1 MSDSNPARASIEATT
16 PDIITL
22 LEAEIVSYNSRRA
35 KLLEAVVGLTANRRT
50 EVFRRH
56 LEGLTLKTT
65 YNAHRIKT
73 GKALV
78 AKLREELKPLIEQ
91 MLVKELAIQL
101 AETEVALYEEAE
113 QDILRERAVKK
124 ETGLYAD
131 TARFIDLLYDEHEVS
146 RDDFA
151 ALTAE
156 DVAAVA
162 VLIHERASARLSRD
176 LCAKS
181 LDFAKKF

>member
-1 MSDSNPARASIEATT
+1 MSDSNPAHPNIEAT
-16 PDIITL
+16 PEIIAL
-22 LEAEIVSYNSRRA
+22 LEAEIVNYNSRRV
-35 KLLEAVVGLTANRRT
+35 KLLEAMVGLTANRRV

-65 YNAHRIKT
+65 YNAHRIRT
-73 GKALV
+73 LKALV
-78 AKLREELKPLIEQ
+78 AKLREALKPLVNQ
-91 MLVKELAIQL
+91 VVVKELAIQL
-101 AETEVALYEEAE
+101 AEAEVVLYEEAE
-113 QDILRERAVKK
+113 QEILRERAVKK

-151 ALTAE
+151 ALTTE

-162 VLIHERASARLSRD
+162 ALINERVSARLSKE
-176 LCAKS
+176 LCTES
-181 LDFAKKF
+181 LKFARKF

>member
-1 MSDSNPARASIEATT
+1 MPHGDPARARIEAT
-16 PDIITL
+16 PEIISL
-22 LEAEIVSYNSRRA
+22 LEAEMANYDSRRA
-35 KLLEAVVGLTANRRT
+35 KLLEAVTGLTANRRV
-50 EVFRRH
+50 EIFRRH

-65 YNAHRIKT
+65 YNAYRIKG

-78 AKLREELKPLIEQ
+78 AKLREELKPLVEQ
-91 MLVKELAIQL
+91 VLVKELAIHL

-113 QDILRERAVKK
+113 QSNLRERAVKK

-131 TARFIDLLYDEHEVS
+131 TARFVDLLYDEHDLG

-151 ALTAE
+151 ALTPE

-162 VLIHERASARLSRD
+162 ALISERVGARLEGG
-176 LCAKS
+176 LCADS
-181 LDFAKKF
+181 LDFSKKF

>member
-1 MSDSNPARASIEATT
+1 MSDSNPAHPNIEAT
-16 PDIITL
+16 PEIIAM
-22 LEAEIVSYNSRRA
+22 LEAEVVSYNSRRI
-35 KLLEAVVGLTANRRT
+35 KLLEAVVGLTANRRV

-65 YNAHRIKT
+65 YNAHRIKAV
-73 GKALV
+73 KALV
-78 AKLREELKPLIEQ
+78 AKLREELKPLVKQ
-91 MLVKELAIQL
+91 VLVKELAIQL
-101 AETEVALYEEAE
+101 AEAEVALYEDAE
-113 QDILRERAVKK
+113 QEILRERAVKR

-131 TARFIDLLYDEHEVS
+131 TARFVDLLYDAHEIS

-151 ALTAE
+151 ALTTE

-162 VLIHERASARLSRD
+162 ALINDRVKARLSEE

-181 LDFAKKF
+181 LDFARKF

>member
-1 MSDSNPARASIEATT
+1 MSDSNPAPASIEAT

-35 KLLEAVVGLTANRRT
+35 KLLEAVVGLTANRRA

-65 YNAHRIKT
+65 YNAHRIKA

-91 MLVKELAIQL
+91 MLVKELAIYL
-101 AETEVALYEEAE
+101 AETEVALYEQAE

-131 TARFIDLLYDEHEVS
+131 TARFIDLLYDEHGVS

-162 VLIHERASARLSRD
+162 ALINQRASVRLSTG
-176 LCAKS
+176 LCANS
-181 LDFAKKF
+181 LDFANKF

>member
-1 MSDSNPARASIEATT
+1 MYDSNSTPARIEATPT
-16 PDIITL
+16 VIAL
-22 LEAEIVSYNSRRA
+22 LEAEIAEYNSRRA
-35 KLLEAVVGLTANRRT
+35 KLLEVVVGLTANRRA

-65 YNAHRIKT
+65 YNAHRIKA
-73 GKALV
+73 GKTLV

-91 MLVKELAIQL
+91 VLVKELAIHL

-151 ALTAE
+151 ALTTE

-162 VLIHERASARLSRD
+162 ALINERVSARLSKE
-176 LCAKS
+176 LCTES
-181 LDFAKKF
+181 LKFARKF

>member
-1 MSDSNPARASIEATT
+1 MSDNNPAHPNIEAT
-16 PDIITL
+16 PEIIAM
-22 LEAEIVSYNSRRA
+22 LEAEVVSYNSRRI
-35 KLLEAVVGLTANRRT
+35 KLLEAVVGLTANRRV

-65 YNAHRIKT
+65 YNAHRIKAV
-73 GKALV
+73 KALV
-78 AKLREELKPLIEQ
+78 AKLREELKPLVKQ
-91 MLVKELAIQL
+91 VLVKELAIQL
-101 AETEVALYEEAE
+101 AEAEVALYEDAE
-113 QDILRERAVKK
+113 QEILRERAVKR

-131 TARFIDLLYDEHEVS
+131 TARFVDLLYDAHEIS

-151 ALTAE
+151 ALTTE

-162 VLIHERASARLSRD
+162 ALINDRVKARLSEE

-181 LDFAKKF
+181 LDFARKF